1 MSKKTVTAIIP
12 ADSADMSAII
22 ALVTDGL
29 TSEHSRR
36 AYSKAL
42 ADFLAWHTAE
52 GRPGLTKATVQ
63 RYKAVLQSGGPSAL
77 PGVAG
82 RRLSASTVNQ
92 RMSAIRK
99 LAQEAAD
106 NGMIEQPI
114 ANGIARVKGVKS
126 AGVRAGNWL
135 TQAQAQA
142 MLDAPDTATLKGLR
156 DRAILAVMIGAGL
169 RRSEVAA
176 LAFDHIAQREG
187 RWVIVDLV
195 GKGNR
200 VRSVPIPAWA
210 KAAIDEW
217 AAAAKLAPSTG
228 SGGRV
233 FRSIRKGGAMESEGL
248 TPQAVHDVAKEYGAI
263 CGLAVAAHDLR
274 RTYAKLAHK
283 GGAGL
288 DQIQLSLGHASIQT
302 TERYLGVTQ
311 DLTDAPGDRLGL
323 TLTLSQAEGRQARAG
338 VDRR

>member
-1 MSKKTVTAIIP
+1 MTTALIP
-12 ADSADMSAII
+12 ATDSDMSAII

-36 AYSKAL
+36 AYGKAL
-42 ADFLAWHTAE
+42 DDFLAWYTAE
-52 GRPGLTKATVQ
+52 GKPGLSKAAVQ
-63 RYKAVLQSGGPSAL
+63 RYKAVLQSSG
-77 PGVAG
+77 
-82 RRLSASTVNQ
+82 LSASTVNQ

-106 NGMIEQPI
+106 NGMVDQTI
-114 ANGIARVKGVKS
+114 ANGIAKVKGVKS
-126 AGVRAGNWL
+126 AGVRVGNWL
-135 TQAQAQA
+135 EKKQAQA
-142 MLDAPDTATLKGLR
+142 MIDAPDTKTLKGLR

-176 LAFDHIAQREG
+176 LTFAHIRQREG

-200 VRSVPIPAWA
+200 VRTVPMPTWA
-210 KAAIDEW
+210 KAAVDEW
-217 AAAAKLAPSTG
+217 TKTAGVKS
-228 SGGRV
+228 GRV
-233 FRSIRKGGAMESEGL
+233 FRAVNKGNRLDGESV
-248 TPQAVHDVAKEYGAI
+248 TPQAIRDVVNSYGVAL
-263 CGLAVAAHDLR
+263 GLEVAAHDLR
-274 RTYAKLAHK
+274 RTFAKLAHK

-311 DLTDAPGDRLGL
+311 DLTDAPCDRLGL
-323 TLTLSQAEGRQARAG
+323 RLE
-338 VDRR
+338 

>member
-1 MSKKTVTAIIP
+1 MTTALIP
-12 ADSADMSAII
+12 TNADPDPSTSSGQALSAII
-22 ALVTDGL
+22 TLVTDGL

-36 AYSKAL
+36 AYGKAL
-42 ADFLAWHTAE
+42 DDFLAWYTAE
-52 GRPGLTKATVQ
+52 GKPGLSKATVQ
-63 RYKAVLQSGGPSAL
+63 RYKAVLQSSG
-77 PGVAG
+77 
-82 RRLSASTVNQ
+82 LSASTVNQ

-106 NGMIEQPI
+106 NGMVDQTI

-126 AGVRAGNWL
+126 AGVRVGNWL
-135 TQAQAQA
+135 EKKQAQT
-142 MLDAPDTATLKGLR
+142 MIDAPDTKTLKGLR

-176 LAFDHIAQREG
+176 LTFAHIRQREG

-200 VRSVPIPAWA
+200 VRTVPMPAWA
-210 KAAIDEW
+210 KSAVDEW
-217 AAAAKLAPSTG
+217 TKAAGVKS
-228 SGGRV
+228 GRV
-233 FRSIRKGGAMESEGL
+233 FRSVNKGDRLDGESM
-248 TPQAVHDVAKEYGAI
+248 TPQAIRDVVNSY
-263 CGLAVAAHDLR
+263 GLALGLEVAAHDLR
-274 RTYAKLAHK
+274 RTFAKLAHK

-311 DLTDAPGDRLGL
+311 DLTDAPCDRLGL
-323 TLTLSQAEGRQARAG
+323 RLG
-338 VDRR
+338 